1 MQIQKED
8 LRKMKKFLSI
18 AVVIA
23 MVALAVPAFGLY
35 DDNSNKATSTST
47 ATGGNGGNGFGG
59 TGGRSDSSSS
69 AGNVSGLGNRAYS
82 PEASATQGQLQG
94 QMQGQGQGQIA
105 AQGQGQ
111 LGIVSPSQ
119 SVGGDTTKNTAYVMT
134 APNTVAGKDQQASSI
149 YSIFGGINVAQTAE
163 YVVCR
168 EKMDVIENL
177 KKGGYLSIEE
187 AAAEMTATW
196 KQFKDNTQEKR
207 VLWIGPKTRGVHLG
221 NLAGLLAMDSCN
233 EINTDNWMGLKNLGK
248 KK

>member
-1 MQIQKED
+1 
-8 LRKMKKFLSI
+8 MKKFLS
-18 AVVIA
+18 VVVALAII
-23 MVALAVPAFGLY
+23 ALAVPAFGLY
-35 DDNSNKATSTST
+35 DNNSENATATSN

-59 TGGRSDSSSS
+59 TGGRSDSSSSSS

-82 PEASATQGQLQG
+82 PEASATQG

-119 SVGGDTTKNTAYVMT
+119 STSVGGDTTKNTAYVMT

-177 KKGGYLSIEE
+177 KKGGYLSVEE
-187 AAAEMTATW
+187 AAAEMAATW

-233 EINTDNWMGLKNLGK
+233 EINTDNWLGLKPIVDKAIVK
-248 KK
+248 KVK